1 MNLLKLALVVA
12 VVTGLHGAAW
22 AQVACMVSGL
32 EGQASLVRRGAQ
44 PVQLTSFKK
53 LLPGD
58 LVELSAGGRLRLSF
72 LAQGKAEAWTGP
84 AMLSIQADTAQDL
97 AKGQK
102 PAVTSLGVDT
112 TFIKDSPVLNDQR
125 ELVAGQIAVRG
136 SSSGKLEN
144 AALDPQRA
152 EDLRKV
158 EAEYRRLQKAMPRRD
173 VTPHIFYLAALERL
187 GQRKSM
193 AELIQVLLENDS
205 GNLELSEML
214 DDLYATKP

>member
-1 MNLLKLALVVA
+1 MNFFKLLLAVA
-12 VVTGLHGAAW
+12 VVAGLHGAAW
-22 AQVACMVSGL
+22 AQVACMVSAL
-32 EGQASLVRRGAQ
+32 EGQASLVRRGGQ
-44 PVQLTSFKK
+44 PVALTPFKK

-84 AMLSIQADTAQDL
+84 ATLSIQADAAKDL

-102 PAVTSLGVDT
+102 PAVTSLGLDT

-136 SSSGKLEN
+136 ASSGKLEN
-144 AALDPQRA
+144 APLDPLRA
-152 EDLRKV
+152 EDLRKA
-158 EAEYRRLQKAMPRRD
+158 EAEYRRLQKAMPRKD
-173 VTPHIFYLAALERL
+173 ATPHIFYLAALERL
-187 GQRKSM
+187 GQKKSM

-214 DDLYATKP
+214 DDLYAAKP